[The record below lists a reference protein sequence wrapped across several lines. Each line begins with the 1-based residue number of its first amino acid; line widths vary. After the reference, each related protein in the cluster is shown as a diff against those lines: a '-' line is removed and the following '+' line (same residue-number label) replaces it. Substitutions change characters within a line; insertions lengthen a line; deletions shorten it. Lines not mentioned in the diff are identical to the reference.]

1 MHVCI
6 LHNIKLQQNQDM
18 ADVNDKGKMPIPV
31 ETYHFFLT
39 ARATNKYLL
48 EDSKQHNI
56 ESN

>member
-1 MHVCI
+1 MCI

-39 ARATNKYLL
+39 ARATNKYLQ